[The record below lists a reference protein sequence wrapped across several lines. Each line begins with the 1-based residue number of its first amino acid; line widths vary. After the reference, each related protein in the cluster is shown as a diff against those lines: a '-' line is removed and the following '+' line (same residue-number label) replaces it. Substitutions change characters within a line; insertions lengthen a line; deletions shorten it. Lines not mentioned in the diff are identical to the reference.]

1 MPGVTST
8 TQRLE
13 SVVRED
19 GQVLGAT
26 QVKQYRMT
34 LTVCG
39 EVDPGF
45 AASACWQPAEKTELT
60 ANKMATMI
68 RKLIPTPQ

>member
-8 TQRLE
+8 TQRLGK
-13 SVVRED
+13 VVRED
-19 GQVLGAT
+19 GQVLGRNSGKA
-26 QVKQYRMT
+26 VPYD
-34 LTVCG
+34 LNLCG
-39 EVDPGF
+39 VVDPGF

>member
-1 MPGVTST
+1 
-8 TQRLE
+8 
-13 SVVRED
+13 
-19 GQVLGAT
+19 
-26 QVKQYRMT
+26 MT

-39 EVDPGF
+39 VVDPGF

-68 RKLIPTPQ
+68 RKLIPTPPIRRTFTKIIF

>member
-13 SVVRED
+13 RVVRED
-19 GQVLGAT
+19 GQVLGRNSGKA
-26 QVKQYRMT
+26 VPYDLNR
-34 LTVCG
+34 LWHSR
-39 EVDPGF
+39 PRFRGF
-45 AASACWQPAEKTELT
+45 RVLAASRKTELT

>member
-1 MPGVTST
+1 
-8 TQRLE
+8 
-13 SVVRED
+13 
-19 GQVLGAT
+19 
-26 QVKQYRMT
+26 MT

-39 EVDPGF
+39 VVDTGF

-68 RKLIPTPQ
+68 RKLVPPFSKAEAHQDYFQGLSDT